1 MYAMFGDEVLAEES
15 AGRNFFI
22 YGGVFID
29 VDELPAIH
37 EKIERLRR
45 DAGFGAG
52 DSLKFSAKGRPGALS
67 PEEHRDIKS
76 AVIAL
81 AEEYGVTFCA
91 YLVLQAIAKVQQTDN
106 IVHWGCNTLLARYN
120 QFLLERDDHGVGVLD
135 RFSGNAHNAFNYA
148 KVKFQRG
155 LTFGRNPDTRLD
167 RVLGIGF
174 TCDGAAHMS
183 SVADI
188 VLGAFGYCIS
198 EGINTE
204 AAQTMF
210 PALVRLM
217 WKRTRN
223 GQTTAIESGFNLRPK
238 TEEMKSLRYKEM
250 YVELMER
257 LNRYVAGSAP
267 NAAQVWRA

>member
-1 MYAMFGDEVLAEES
+1 MFGDEVLAEEG
-15 AGRNFFI
+15 AGRKFFI
-22 YGGVFID
+22 YGGVFVE

-37 EKIERLRR
+37 QKIEKLRQ
-45 DAGFGAG
+45 DAGFGPG
-52 DSLKFSAKGRPGALS
+52 DSLKFTAKGRPATLT
-67 PEEHRDIKS
+67 PEEHRKIKC

-81 AEEYGVTFCA
+81 AEEHGVTFCA

-120 QFLLERDDHGVGVLD
+120 QFLGERDDHGVAVLD
-135 RFSGNAHNAFNYA
+135 RFSGHADGAFNYA

-155 LTFGRNPDTRLD
+155 LTFGREPDTRLD

-204 AAQTMF
+204 AARTMF

-217 WKRTRN
+217 WKRIWN
-223 GQTTAIESGFNLRPK
+223 GQMTAIESGFNLRPK
-238 TEEMKSLRYKEM
+238 TAEVKSLRYRNM
-250 YVELMER
+250 YTELMKR
-257 LNRYVAGSAP
+257 LDEYVAAGAQD
-267 NAAQVWRA
+267 AARG

>member
-1 MYAMFGDEVLAEES
+1 MYAMFGDEVLAEEGG
-15 AGRNFFI
+15 GRKFFL

-37 EKIERLRR
+37 EKIEKLRR
-45 DAGFGAG
+45 DAGFGTS
-52 DSLKFSAKGRPGALS
+52 DSLKFVAKGRPGALS
-67 PEEHRDIKS
+67 PEQHRDIKR

-81 AEEYGVTFCA
+81 AEEHGVTFCA
-91 YLVLQAIAKVQQTDN
+91 YLVLQAIAKVQQAEN
-106 IVHWGCNTLLARYN
+106 IVHWGCNTVLARYN
-120 QFLLERDDHGVGVLD
+120 QFLHERNDHGVVVLD
-135 RFSGNAHNAFNYA
+135 RFSGHADKAFNYA

-155 LTFGRNPDTRLD
+155 LTFGRDLDAPLD

-188 VLGAFGYCIS
+188 ILGALGYCIS

-210 PALVRLM
+210 PTLIRLM
-217 WKRTRN
+217 WKRTWN
-223 GQTTAIESGFNLRPK
+223 GQTTAVEFGFNLRPK
-238 TEEMKSLRYKEM
+238 IEDVKSLRYREM
-250 YVELMER
+250 YVDLMER
-257 LNRYVAGSAP
+257 LNGYLA
-267 NAAQVWRA
+267 AAQNTAPG